1 MYQGGGRWSKIRRG
15 KGVRSE
21 YYALHL
27 SPLTPPTA
35 AIISKSDMAGRIN
48 DCELLTLTRSEL
60 NQNKST
66 VTWCNLF
73 ARFIVILI
81 IGFIWSNYFL
91 VRRLPYHANI
101 FSYCHRYV
109 FLLPF
114 DYCDN
119 KLGIDTYLVSFIF
132 VICCTFVDNYPKMKC
147 FRNRTN
153 TTHLR

>member
-1 MYQGGGRWSKIRRG
+1 M
-15 KGVRSE
+15 RSE

-27 SPLTPPTA
+27 SPLPPPAA

-81 IGFIWSNYFL
+81 IGFIWSNYF
-91 VRRLPYHANI
+91 
-101 FSYCHRYV
+101 FSSTPTISCE
-109 FLLPF
+109 
-114 DYCDN
+114 
-119 KLGIDTYLVSFIF
+119 YL
-132 VICCTFVDNYPKMKC
+132 
-147 FRNRTN
+147 
-153 TTHLR
+153 